1 MKQQIMSVNSFI
13 SIFSL
18 NFRIGRGRRFKKLD
32 IEPYHTLLKYHDDDE
47 IRGSLLAA
55 DYSATVNR
63 AIKVSVNYSQF
74 FEFYLKLL
82 FFNI

>member
-1 MKQQIMSVNSFI
+1 MEDF
-13 SIFSL
+13 FSL
-18 NFRIGRGRRFKKLD
+18 NFRIGRGRRMKKLN

-63 AIKVSVNYSQF
+63 AIKVSFDFKNDDLCKSLF
-74 FEFYLKLL
+74 I

>member
-63 AIKVSVNYSQF
+63 AIKVSVNYFFTQF
-74 FEFYLKLL
+74 FEFYLK